1 MFGKADI
8 LQLLSR
14 DLARA
19 RNKRDALASDM
30 GTLTAQIADLE
41 FQISAE
47 NDRRERE
54 RAASEIEGIKNQMR
68 DRHLAFAPAIK
79 AIRDA
84 TEMATAIV
92 PEAREFK
99 DLLEVIAAEVANATD
114 GLLGDL
120 DRRVEALR
128 AGTTAQPAEPLDA
141 SALEQDNDRVARL
154 PEWLAERKAK
164 SADDR
169 CCSAAA

>member
-8 LQLLSR
+8 LQLLNR

-41 FQISAE
+41 LQIAAE

-68 DRHLAFAPAIK
+68 DRYLAFAPAIK

-128 AGTTAQPAEPLDA
+128 AGTTAPQPAEHSMPL
-141 SALEQDNDRVARL
+141 
-154 PEWLAERKAK
+154 P
-164 SADDR
+164 
-169 CCSAAA
+169 CSKTMIA